1 MEQASGA
8 AGSARVFTS
17 ERAYMQR
24 VWLEGRIAPQALH
37 DETTPPVVDGGADT
51 PNPFHQDEIG
61 PYRRPDQRRIATA
74 EQDLLRQFVGRR
86 LLPGFLEAG
95 AREGLRFAPC
105 TVRAA
110 IVTAGGTA
118 PGTNAVIHAIVRRHY
133 QYVAAAQA
141 AWETRGRQGPEP
153 KCTGH
158 VLGIRNGFEGLMA
171 PRASRPPAAVP
182 GPVELHP
189 EETVAW
195 REQGGCHLGLSR
207 YDFSVEG
214 RIEQLAQ
221 NLIAEG
227 VDILYVIGG
236 AGGMHAA
243 LQLHTALRRH
253 QTGRNIVVAAV
264 PKAIDNDIAWMA
276 RSLGHASALAEAARL
291 LNVLRLDAEANRRV
305 ILVELFGEEAGF
317 LAANAA
323 LVSGKA
329 DCVLIPEEPF
339 DPWKAVDY
347 IADRARKRRS
357 ALVVLAEGA
366 LLALGSGLREQG
378 LIKVPESS
386 AATLRDPYYERQ
398 DLRDAALKWLRD
410 ELRSQF
416 IKPPIFTGHIIIS
429 QPGYLIRAVPP
440 DAEDIIHAER
450 MGDLVVDSALA
461 GYTGFMLSLWMGYVL
476 VPLPLVAGVRKRI
489 LPRRMV
495 WRELVEHTG
504 QPPLG

>member
-1 MEQASGA
+1 MERASGA
-8 AGSARVFTS
+8 SGSPRVFAS
-17 ERAYMQR
+17 ERAYIQQ
-24 VWLEGRIAPQALH
+24 VWLEGRIDAKALH
-37 DETTPPVVDGGADT
+37 EETTPPVVDGGADT
-51 PNPFHQDEIG
+51 PNPFQKDEIG
-61 PYRRPDQRRIATA
+61 QYRGPDERRAA
-74 EQDLLRQFVGRR
+74 VADPELLRQFADRH

-95 AREGLRFAPC
+95 AREGLRFDPC
-105 TVRAA
+105 TVRAG

-133 QYVAAAQA
+133 QYVAAAKA
-141 AWETRGRQGPEP
+141 AWERGGKQPPEP

-171 PRASRPPAAVP
+171 PRARPAAAVP
-182 GPVELHP
+182 GPVKLRH
-189 EETVAW
+189 EETADW

-236 AGGMHAA
+236 DGGMHAA

-264 PKAIDNDIAWMA
+264 PNTIDNDIAWTA

-366 LLALGSGLREQG
+366 LLALGNGLREQG
-378 LIKVPESS
+378 LIKVPEPS
-386 AATLRDPYYERQ
+386 AAALRDPYYERQ
-398 DLRDAALKWLRD
+398 DLRDLALKWLRD

-416 IKPPIFTGHIIIS
+416 IKLPIFTGHIIIS

-461 GYTGFMLSLWMGYVL
+461 GYTGFMLSLWTGYVL